1 MPFKIGSYYVPNNNI
16 SGVFLE
22 FYGIKRNTALK
33 LLSCKKDSTFGY
45 YILEFDKI
53 KIPSFSKWS
62 PPEDIRCCW
71 NEIKVFTSEEFET

>member
-1 MPFKIGSYYVPNNNI
+1 MPFKIGAYYVPNNNI

-22 FYGIKRNTALK
+22 FYGIKRSTVLK
-33 LLSCKKDSTFGY
+33 LLRCEYDRIGY
-45 YILEFDKI
+45 YVLEFDKI

-71 NEIKVFTSEEFET
+71 DEVKIFTSEEFET